1 MKSITAT
8 LDNKYSEPQKFDKT
22 YNVMDH
28 IDSSRSVEYQ
38 AVGSNIYSARSG
50 AKVVKFRLSDDRAW
64 LDPSSVRVQYKIAN
78 TAPIPHHPPGETPP
92 VENLY
97 PLKAHGFFNRMRVM
111 SRSSLIEDI
120 GEYNRVHEMFQIL
133 KSDNETKGEFLEG
146 FKNAPGFDIPI
157 PDASNSSP
165 TLENFTRIRHCL
177 LYTSPSPRD

>member
-38 AVGSNIYSARSG
+38 AVGSNVYSARSG

-64 LDPSSVRVQYKIAN
+64 LDPSSIRVQYKIAN
-78 TAPIPHHPPGETPP
+78 TAPVVEPGGPGTPP
-92 VENLY
+92 NVENLY

-120 GEYNRVHEMFQIL
+120 GEYNRVHEMFQI
-133 KSDNETKGEFLEG
+133 
-146 FKNAPGFDIPI
+146 
-157 PDASNSSP
+157 
-165 TLENFTRIRHCL
+165 
-177 LYTSPSPRD
+177 